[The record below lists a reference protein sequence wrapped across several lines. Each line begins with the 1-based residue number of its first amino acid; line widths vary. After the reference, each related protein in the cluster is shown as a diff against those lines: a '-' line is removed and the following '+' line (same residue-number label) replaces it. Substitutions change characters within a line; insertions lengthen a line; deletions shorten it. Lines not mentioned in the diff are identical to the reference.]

1 LCTHGSSRLSCAQV
15 SASQINKLEE
25 LWKTNPDA
33 TFEEI
38 NQPGVDDEPV
48 PVMVPVHMCTPWNM
62 QHSRR

>member
-1 LCTHGSSRLSCAQV
+1 MQV